1 MMTEG
6 SSDSLPG
13 LSVVEKKVGQDEVG
27 TPRSSMAGED
37 FVLVGEES
45 PEGPRKVR
53 PGVALWYLP
62 CYPRRC
68 ILKPNIIQCCIPSLA
83 YCIREISAGI
93 KKN

>member
-6 SSDSLPG
+6 SSGNLSG

-45 PEGPRKVR
+45 PEGPREVR
-53 PGVALWYLP
+53 PRVAL
-62 CYPRRC
+62 
-68 ILKPNIIQCCIPSLA
+68 
-83 YCIREISAGI
+83 
-93 KKN
+93 